1 VDLEVVCPSCGEDD
15 RSRLKPKR
23 ESRRPRHEDKR
34 LQVTCRSCGHEWTH
48 NTNLCPECREAELA
62 PVRMPLLQK
71 ARGTQ
76 QSIIG
81 YRTARKCPACGWT
94 SEGPPETNAVE

>member
-1 VDLEVVCPSCGEDD
+1 MEWKSSVPKLRCPECGEE
-15 RSRLKPKR
+15 RR
-23 ESRRPRHEDKR
+23 EGLSPRRERER
-34 LQVTCRSCGHEWTH
+34 IFVTCKSCGHEWERH
-48 NTNLCPECREAELA
+48 ADMCPECGERKLV

-81 YRTARKCPACGWT
+81 YRTARRCTGCGWS
-94 SEGPPETNAVE
+94 SEGPPETSAVY